1 MNLSNYFYKIENFWQ
16 KIASLEKIFKN
27 NLFLNVEASLN
38 NGYFIEKKI
47 LNNMN
52 NWDDTDITEDL
63 NLNLKIKN
71 AGYIIYQSN
80 LFLKEYLPDNMIKYL
95 NQRYRWV
102 KGDILNRLKKFP
114 KDFYEFILII
124 YYLIPFYTLY
134 EIITLNFKSNI
145 FFLQLLIIIAESI
158 IYFKFNNYYI
168 IIDALLY
175 SVSNFIFYL
184 YFYIRF
190 ILDVN
195 TKW

>member
-1 MNLSNYFYKIENFWQ
+1 MDIL
-16 KIASLEKIFKN
+16 L
-27 NLFLNVEASLN
+27 
-38 NGYFIEKKI
+38 KKL

-52 NWDDTDITEDL
+52 NWDETDITEDL

-71 AGYIIYQSN
+71 TGHIIYQSN
-80 LFLKEYLPDNMIKYL
+80 LFLKEYLPDNMINYL

-102 KGDILNRLKKFP
+102 KGDILNRLKNFP

-134 EIITLNFKSNI
+134 EISILNFYSNI
-145 FFLQLLIIIAESI
+145 YFLQLLIIIAESI
-158 IYFKFNNYYI
+158 IYFKFNNYDNI
-168 IIDALLY
+168 LNALLY
-175 SVSNFIFYL
+175 SITNFIFYL